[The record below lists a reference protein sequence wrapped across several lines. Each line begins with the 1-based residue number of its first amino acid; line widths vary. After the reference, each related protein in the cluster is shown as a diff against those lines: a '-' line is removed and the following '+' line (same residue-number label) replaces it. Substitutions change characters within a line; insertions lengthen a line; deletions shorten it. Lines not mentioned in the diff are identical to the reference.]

1 MSTLDVV
8 QRLRAAFDGRARQ
21 RASMRHR
28 HLDEEP
34 LVIVMY
40 RLSGE
45 SAAPLGVM
53 YGTSPAQLELLVAPE
68 PRSRQIRF
76 QEVFNPLAV
85 DLNRY
90 VASRAGDRE
99 IVRNRSICRRSPQI
113 VVPNSATAEFVGP
126 LLGRSLRYLKTDGDY
141 AVPEDTVVAGAH
153 LTWLGLEAELPG
165 SSVLLAATELLR
177 RHWITGVSDLES
189 EDLHVQL
196 AWLDPP
202 AGSTGAEAAAA
213 IEPRRFS
220 GELAAAGPTPDPS
233 WDRDTLDPLVAD
245 FNARRDRAEDYPT
258 VERLGADIRTAV
270 REALEPTWQST
281 WRAIELLRALP
292 EAPSVARRWEDDRRA
307 FTSHAD
313 RVEAGDARFRA
324 RDSVKQAAY
333 MVSRREDAQSTLEA
347 SEALDDPLVMA
358 AAIGD
363 GQAIAGTVVG
373 VMRPTV
379 ELTVAG
385 PCPVPI
391 GTELYWAEQRGKCS
405 VVIIDATDTEP
416 FAVTLETKKGKTKY
430 YPSVGERAVYS
441 SFKEGTFPPPKMPAN
456 VPWTHVGPEAPMP
469 SPEVPE

>member
-8 QRLRAAFDGRARQ
+8 QRLRAASDGRTRP

-28 HLDEEP
+28 HLDEAP

-40 RLSGE
+40 RMSGE

-53 YGTSPAQLELLVAPE
+53 YGTSPAEPDLLVAPE

-90 VASRAGDRE
+90 IASRAGDRE
-99 IVRNRSICRRSPQI
+99 IVRNRSICRQGPQI
-113 VVPNSATAEFVGP
+113 VVPNNATAEFVGP
-126 LLGRSLRYLKTDGDY
+126 LLGRSLRYLRTDGDY
-141 AVPEDTVVAGAH
+141 AVPEDTVIAGAH
-153 LTWLGLEAELPG
+153 LTWLGLQSELPG
-165 SSVLLAATELLR
+165 SSVLLAATELVR
-177 RHWITGVSDLES
+177 RHWVTGLSDLES

-196 AWLDPP
+196 AWIDPP

-213 IEPRRFS
+213 IEARRFT
-220 GELAAAGPTPDPS
+220 GELAAGGPTPDPS

-245 FNARRDRAEDYPT
+245 FNARRDRSEDHPT

-270 REALEPTWQST
+270 RDALEPTWKAT
-281 WRAIELLRALP
+281 WRAIELLGALP
-292 EAPSVARRWEDDRRA
+292 EAPSGARRWEDDRRE
-307 FTSHAD
+307 FTNHAE

-324 RDSVKQAAY
+324 RDSVKQAAF
-333 MVSRREDAQSTLEA
+333 MVSRREDAQSMLEA

-363 GQAIAGTVVG
+363 GQAIAGTVVS
-373 VMRPTV
+373 VTRPIL
-379 ELTVAG
+379 ELTLAA
-385 PCPVPI
+385 PCPVPV
-391 GTELYWAEQRGKCS
+391 GTELYWTEQRGKCS
-405 VVIIDATDTEP
+405 VVITEAGDTAP

-430 YPSVGERAVYS
+430 YPRVGERAVYGP
-441 SFKEGTFPPPKMPAN
+441 FKEGTFPLPKMPAG